1 MASCNTN
8 SGAIYTKTKMCTFF
22 MKGQCARGSACTYA
36 HSAKEQRANPDLS
49 RTQMC
54 SAFLSGTCKNGRR
67 CSYAHHESE
76 LRVLGK
82 KNRQCRIQQANGNG
96 SGPDI
101 VLEPTQFAI
110 EGSHSQGFGQT
121 QYSCAEFPSCN
132 SQDAQR
138 GYIQVVVAFVP
149 HVVGCGVAATQSF
162 TDDESDGTT
171 ACAESR
177 SVSRSGSESDDE
189 SVWAMQSEDGV
200 LCVKNTFLD
209 FKPVDDTFMCMRRMK
224 SAPAAH

>member
-1 MASCNTN
+1 MAGCNIN
-8 SGAIYTKTKMCTFF
+8 SGAIFTKTKMCTFF
-22 MKGQCARGSACTYA
+22 TKGQCARGSACTYA
-36 HSAKEQRANPDLS
+36 HSAKEQRGKPDLS

-82 KNRQCRIQQANGNG
+82 KNRQRGIPQANGNG
-96 SGPDI
+96 SERDI
-101 VLEPTQFAI
+101 VPEPV
-110 EGSHSQGFGQT
+110 
-121 QYSCAEFPSCN
+121 PSCN
-132 SQDAQR
+132 SQDAIR
-138 GYIQVVVAFVP
+138 GDMQVVVPFVP
-149 HVVGCGVAATQSF
+149 HVVGCGVAAIQSF

-177 SVSRSGSESDDE
+177 SVSESDDE
-189 SVWAMQSEDGV
+189 SVWAIQSFTQKEFYDQRVSEDGV

-209 FKPVDDTFMCMRRMK
+209 FQQVDDTFMCMRRLK
-224 SAPAAH
+224 SAPATH